1 MSANISI
8 DYISHTYKGQA
19 TSTLEDIAVSISPGE
34 KVALIGRSGCGK
46 STLLH
51 MLAGLLMP
59 SDGCVRINSHQVS
72 RPSAKWNMM
81 FQKPSLYPW
90 MNVQENVALGLT
102 LAGITDNEKVT
113 GLLALVGLSDK
124 TSASVQSLSGGQ
136 QQRVAL
142 ARSLATTPELLL
154 LDEPFSALD
163 AFTRSS
169 LQDEVSLIT
178 SKQNLTMVIVT
189 HDIDEAAAMADRVL
203 IMSANPGR
211 IVGEVKIN
219 LPYPRDRS
227 SEAFS
232 REREA
237 LMKTFDQLVGNSSV
251 SSTKETDRVNKSKQE
266 AA

>member
-1 MSANISI
+1 MSANISV
-8 DYISHTYKGQA
+8 DYITHTFKGQA
-19 TSTLEDIAVSISPGE
+19 NPTLSNIELTIAPGE

-59 SDGCVRINSHQVS
+59 SEGCVRINSHQVT

-90 MNVQENVALGLT
+90 MNVRQNAALGLT
-102 LAGITDNEKVT
+102 LAGEKDESKVDH
-113 GLLALVGLSDK
+113 LLEMVGLAEKMD
-124 TSASVQSLSGGQ
+124 ANVQSLSGGQ

-142 ARSLATTPELLL
+142 ARSLATSPELLL

-169 LQDEVSLIT
+169 LQDEVIRIADQA
-178 SKQNLTMVIVT
+178 KLTLVIVT
-189 HDIDEAAAMADRVL
+189 HDIDEAAAMADRIL

-211 IVGEVKIN
+211 IVGEHRVA
-219 LPYPRDRS
+219 LPFPRDRAS
-227 SEAFS
+227 TEFS
-232 REREA
+232 HEREK
-237 LMKTFDQLVGNSSV
+237 LMRKFDRLVGNAAA
-251 SSTKETDRVNKSKQE
+251 EQEQNNKSENLKQE